1 MKSVPNLIL
10 YLHEFFL
17 NFSQFI
23 AIYFKLFSSMV
34 IFNSE
39 NTEFAIAVATRLIE
53 HSLVKSSLT

>member
-53 HSLVKSSLT
+53 HRLVKSSLT